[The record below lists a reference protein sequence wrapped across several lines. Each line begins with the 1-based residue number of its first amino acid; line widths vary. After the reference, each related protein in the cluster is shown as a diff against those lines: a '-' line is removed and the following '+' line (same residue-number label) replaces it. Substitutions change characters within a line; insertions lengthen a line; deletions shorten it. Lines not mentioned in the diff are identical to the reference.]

1 MSGFVEGG
9 GESTLFPPL
18 LTLRRCSFIIMAAWW
33 LKMEDDEAVVTI
45 GVEIGLPDDVDRSI
59 EPVVASLVE

>member
-1 MSGFVEGG
+1 
-9 GESTLFPPL
+9 
-18 LTLRRCSFIIMAAWW
+18 MAAWW